1 MNLNIS
7 MIEDVLNREVRPL
20 LSQHHGNIIILSY
33 ESNIL
38 KFRLT
43 GKCCNCPSAKT
54 TTEEIISEKVRSAFP
69 DIKEVILINEVNPD
83 LLLMAKKLLNKERSQ
98 SL

>member
-54 TTEEIISEKVRSAFP
+54 TTEEIISEKVRSAFL
-69 DIKEVILINEVNPD
+69 VNEVNPD

>member
-33 ESNIL
+33 EY
-38 KFRLT
+38 F
-43 GKCCNCPSAKT
+43 
-54 TTEEIISEKVRSAFP
+54 KVPFNR
-69 DIKEVILINEVNPD
+69 KVL
-83 LLLMAKKLLNKERSQ
+83 
-98 SL
+98 